1 MNEKSE
7 TEQFYAAIC
16 GKLGITRQWHE
27 LHPME
32 QMQVIQGINM
42 ILAVVHNGT

>member
-1 MNEKSE
+1 MSDVERFWNAV
-7 TEQFYAAIC
+7 AAKF
-16 GKLGITRQWHE
+16 GVSRSWQE

-42 ILAVVHNGT
+42 ILGVLK